1 MESKLLKPYKG
12 YTIEKSYKTNTDGT
26 IKKGSV
32 VYTAYDSM
40 GDVYDGAGTLAELKK
55 KIDRYAV

>member
-12 YTIEKSYKTNTDGT
+12 YTIEKSYKTNIDGT
-26 IKKGSV
+26 MKKGSV
-32 VYTAYDSM
+32 VSTAYDSM

-55 KIDRYAV
+55 KIDRYAA